1 MEDTEVGV
9 GLEVEVDVEVEEEE
23 WVVEA
28 EDLVPTGGMKIRAGI
43 PIKCQLVKGAGL
55 EIMINS

>member
-1 MEDTEVGV
+1 MEDLEVGE
-9 GLEVEVDVEVEEEE
+9 GLEVEVEVEGEE

-28 EDLVPTGGMKIRAGI
+28 EDVVPTGGMKIRAGI